1 MCVYICVYVYL
12 CICVYACVL
21 CIYVYVCMYL
31 CVCMYMYMCVYVH
44 IYVCTC
50 VCMYVARS
58 EIKSEY
64 SNFSRF
70 LKGFFFFF
78 AILDL
83 ESMFGSYSE
92 GRHLFHGT
100 LSEEWAT
107 SLSSQINWTSLVK
120 QQMSQPDCLHIPLWL
135 TWVPCIDKW
144 AIRQLINLWRE
155 GVWIWHEASWI
166 FWHFNNIKSVLWT

>member
-1 MCVYICVYVYL
+1 MYMCVYICVYVYL

-70 LKGFFFFF
+70 LKGFFFFLLF
-78 AILDL
+78 WTLRACL
-83 ESMFGSYSE
+83 EVIVKE
-92 GRHLFHGT
+92 GIYFMEH
-100 LSEEWAT
+100 WARSGPPAYLARST
-107 SLSSQINWTSLVK
+107 EPALSSNRCHSQIVFTF
-120 QQMSQPDCLHIPLWL
+120 HY
-135 TWVPCIDKW
+135 
-144 AIRQLINLWRE
+144 
-155 GVWIWHEASWI
+155 G
-166 FWHFNNIKSVLWT
+166 